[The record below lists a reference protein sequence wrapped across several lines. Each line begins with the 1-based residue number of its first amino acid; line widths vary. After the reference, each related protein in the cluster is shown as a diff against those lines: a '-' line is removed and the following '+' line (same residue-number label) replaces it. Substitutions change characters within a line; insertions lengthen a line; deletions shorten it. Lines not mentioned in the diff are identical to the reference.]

1 MALDPSISLEVRT
14 PQFNIPIP
22 QPLQQYGQVLNLQNL
37 MQQQQ
42 LFPLELQARQLALQQ
57 QQLAVQR
64 QQNVADYFN
73 SLYSQKP
80 SGTPA
85 LTQTVAPVQPQVQP
99 VTPPEPQFFSVSP
112 TLGVAGVPTQSSIA
126 GVPDNTLG
134 TPQLTPAPAPAPV
147 AAPVP
152 APAVTQAPLTIPLA
166 GASSGGFPN
175 VDFGK
180 LYQLDPTGATAKMV
194 MDQEKDFYE
203 TQGKRLDNTSKTA
216 AQIGQILDPVLK
228 SDNPELA
235 KNVAVMQL
243 HSAKLIDDATAR
255 DWTSRPFDR
264 ATVQQFVRAAS
275 DVKTQADID
284 QKNLETLDKAKT
296 GAAKDMQGVYDQASY
311 KPVYDG
317 WPAELQRRWGSIYS
331 PQIRAG
337 IIAGGIDAKDLPKY
351 QQEETQVIAKQ
362 LEPALNQGPQAYQAA
377 VARIGDPVQQQIFS
391 NVKTVD
397 DLHSKGM
404 TAAEYQTAQE
414 TARQHRVQNAFD
426 LVRTHYEEQKNQRE
440 QDIYEMTY
448 GAGANQ
454 ALQGVDP
461 KLRTQA
467 TSNAS
472 KANDEYLKTMANADQ
487 MQSFIDMAR
496 AGNKAAGT
504 NLPVIGVETMNAIN
518 GIKRIPR
525 EQVAQYQGAGN
536 LYDNIMGKLGKL
548 SAGQP
553 IPADVMQDIESMHR
567 MLRQNAEQAYKT
579 KLDGINQTYHSNF
592 QPVKSGSSVA
602 STPQAGDTRPGK
614 DGRNYRFKGGD
625 PSVKSNWEPM

>member
-1 MALDPSISLEVRT
+1 MALDPSISLAVRP
-14 PQFNIPIP
+14 PQFNVQIPN
-22 QPLQQYGQVLNLQNL
+22 PLEQFGQVLSLGNL
-37 MQQQQ
+37 MQQRQ
-42 LFPLELQARQLALQQ
+42 LFPLELQAKQLALQQ

-73 SLYSQKP
+73 SLLTPKP
-80 SGTPA
+80 TGAPASAQTLTPM
-85 LTQTVAPVQPQVQP
+85 VPPVQPA
-99 VTPPEPQFFSVSP
+99 TPPQPQFFSVSP
-112 TLGVAGVPTQSSIA
+112 DLGVAGVPAAPAQ
-126 GVPDNTLG
+126 VPV
-134 TPQLTPAPAPAPV
+134 PVPAPAAP
-147 AAPVP
+147 
-152 APAVTQAPLTIPLA
+152 PAVTQAPLTIPLA

-203 TQGKRLDNTSKTA
+203 AQGKRLDNTSKTA
-216 AQIGQILDPVLK
+216 AQVGQILAPVLE
-228 SDNPELA
+228 SANPELA
-235 KNVAVMQL
+235 KNTAVMQL
-243 HSAKLIDDATAR
+243 HGAKLIDDATAS
-255 DWTSRPFDR
+255 DWTNRPFDR
-264 ATVQQFVRAAS
+264 ATVQQFVKAAS

-284 QKNLETLDKAKT
+284 QTKLKTLNEART
-296 GAAKDMQGVYDQASY
+296 GAAKDMQGVYDQAGY
-311 KPVYDG
+311 KPVYDS
-317 WPAELQRRWGSIYS
+317 WPAELQRRWGHTYS
-331 PQIRAG
+331 PQVKAG
-337 IIAGGIDAKDLPKY
+337 VIASGIDAKDLPKY

-362 LEPALNQGPQAYQAA
+362 LEPYLKQGPEAYQAA

-391 NVKTVD
+391 NVKNVD
-397 DLHSKGM
+397 DLRSKGM
-404 TAAEYQTAQE
+404 TATEYQTALE
-414 TARQHRVQNAFD
+414 TARQHQVQNAFE
-426 LVRTHYEEQKNQRE
+426 LVRTHYEQQKNQRE

-467 TSNAS
+467 TSNAN

-496 AGNKAAGT
+496 AGNKAAGS
-504 NLPVIGVETMNAIN
+504 NLPMVGVETLNAIN

-536 LYDNIMGKLGKL
+536 LFDTIQGKLGKL
-548 SAGQP
+548 TTGQP
-553 IPADVMQDIESMHR
+553 IPADVLQDIENMHR
-567 MLRQNAEQAYKT
+567 LLRQNAQQAYQT

-602 STPQAGDTRPGK
+602 PVPQVGDTRPGK
-614 DGRNYRFKGGD
+614 DGKNYRFKGGD
-625 PSVKSNWEPM
+625 PTVKSNWDPM